1 MSRPRRRDRDRPQPV
16 RRSLESLL
24 DDLGS
29 APVQAT
35 TSLVDRWPDLVGPEL
50 AAHTQPVGVRRG
62 VLVVEADDP
71 AYGERLAWEQRA
83 LLTRLD
89 DLLGRGLVTTVQVR
103 TRAR

>member
-1 MSRPRRRDRDRPQPV
+1 M
-16 RRSLESLL
+16 
-24 DDLGS
+24 
-29 APVQAT
+29 
-35 TSLVDRWPDLVGPEL
+35 
-50 AAHTQPVGVRRG
+50 
-62 VLVVEADDP
+62 LVVEADDP